1 MCKMIEM
8 MRKIVFLSIY
18 AMIGE
23 AAGLGSF
30 DRQCYFCR
38 ITF

>member
-8 MRKIVFLSIY
+8 MRKIVFLPIY

-23 AAGLGSF
+23 AAGQF
-30 DRQCYFCR
+30 YFCR